1 MPTKEFERGKIF
13 FGNEEIR
20 FQPLGELG
28 EIELDENC
36 ETSEDIPF
44 LDIGGEYEFTA
55 EIQPPERMTVRDMN
69 LVLFGFDVEKL
80 KQNNWRKMHG
90 IPMHRRSGKCKLSRN
105 GKTERQRRNSGRK
118 ISG

>member
-1 MPTKEFERGKIF
+1 MPTKEFERGNIF
-13 FGNEEIR
+13 FGNEEIG
-20 FQPLGELG
+20 FQPLGEFP

-69 LVLFGFDVEKL
+69 LVLFGFNVEKL

-90 IPMHRRSGKCKLSRN
+90 IPMRRRLK
-105 GKTERQRRNSGRK
+105 RK
-118 ISG
+118 

>member
-1 MPTKEFERGKIF
+1 MPTKEFDRGKLF
-13 FGNEEIR
+13 FGNDEIGFR
-20 FQPLGELG
+20 PLGELP

-55 EIQPPERMTVRDMN
+55 EIKPPDRMTVGDMI
-69 LVLFGFDVEKL
+69 LAICGFDIERL

-90 IPMHRRSGKCKLSRN
+90 IPMHRRRGKCKSLKN
-105 GKTERQRRNSGRK
+105 GKTGRQRKSSRK
-118 ISG
+118 KTFG

>member
-13 FGNEEIR
+13 FGNEEIG
-20 FQPLGELG
+20 FQPLGELT

-36 ETSEDIPF
+36 EVSENIPL
-44 LDIGGEYEFTA
+44 LDIGGSYEFITTV
-55 EIQPPERMTVRDMN
+55 EIRPPERMTVRDMT

-90 IPMHRRSGKCKLSRN
+90 MVMHKRR
-105 GKTERQRRNSGRK
+105 RK
-118 ISG
+118 